1 MARPR
6 GKKPSVRLSVS
17 VSVPDHAELVRL
29 AEAHDLSIAQV
40 VRRAIADFVDHLR
53 DDPQRELHLPRGR
66 RRERPSA

>member
-1 MARPR
+1 
-6 GKKPSVRLSVS
+6 
-17 VSVPDHAELVRL
+17 
-29 AEAHDLSIAQV
+29 